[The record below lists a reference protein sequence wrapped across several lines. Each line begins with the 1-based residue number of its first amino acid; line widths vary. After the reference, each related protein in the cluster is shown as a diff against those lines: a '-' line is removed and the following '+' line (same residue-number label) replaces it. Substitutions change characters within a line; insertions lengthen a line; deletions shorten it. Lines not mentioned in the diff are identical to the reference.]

1 MQQIYEFIAN
11 KQTFSRVFML
21 FLCCLLLSTST
32 FAQNSSARI
41 TIHKKNISV
50 IEALKE
56 VEKQTKLSVGYN
68 ESQLKNKPSISLDLE
83 KAPLEN
89 SLTEIL
95 KGTGYTYQLKGKYV
109 IIVPQEKK
117 EVEQV
122 SAKRITG
129 QVLDEQGEPLIG
141 VNVLVEG
148 TSIGAITDMDGN
160 FSLEAPVG
168 STLNISYVGYTPKTL
183 KVSGANKYSVQLAS
197 DTKLVNLSLIH
208 I

>member
-68 ESQLKNKPSISLDLE
+68 DAVE
-83 KAPLEN
+83 KQTLHQFGVG
-89 SLTEIL
+89 
-95 KGTGYTYQLKGKYV
+95 KG
-109 IIVPQEKK
+109 
-117 EVEQV
+117 
-122 SAKRITG
+122 
-129 QVLDEQGEPLIG
+129 
-141 VNVLVEG
+141 
-148 TSIGAITDMDGN
+148 
-160 FSLEAPVG
+160 
-168 STLNISYVGYTPKTL
+168 YVGEFFQRNP
-183 KVSGANKYSVQLAS
+183 
-197 DTKLVNLSLIH
+197 
-208 I
+208 